1 MLYKNQSTILLN
13 HLSSALR
20 RSKVIH
26 SNSAISAHSRAWADC
41 LCGSC
46 MMMVGILA
54 TGPVSTPE
62 MEPPCRDSGYDDEPL
77 VYPKNIQHALASS
90 TGTGT
95 GLIAKRSFVDCLTLQ
110 ASNSGNLKP
119 ECVHENN
126 DGKLFNIFTLP
137 LRMVPRPSVLND
149 GQHRLWFT
157 SSYGYAC

>member
-20 RSKVIH
+20 RSKLIH
-26 SNSAISAHSRAWADC
+26 SNSAISAHSSAWPDC

-95 GLIAKRSFVDCLTLQ
+95 GLIAKRSFVDCLALQ

-126 DGKLFNIFTLP
+126 DGKLFNIFTMP